1 MSMDAKVV
9 QNDGRLRRSRHSFRW
24 AWWYMPLISAPG
36 GQANQSYV
44 VRLCDFVCFVFVLK
58 HGFHEFKLLQVSF
71 VYAQF
76 CLEL

>member
-1 MSMDAKVV
+1 MGMVV
-9 QNDGRLRRSRHSFRW
+9 HAFDLSTQGPEAVL
-24 AWWYMPLISAPG
+24 PCV

-71 VYAQF
+71 VYAKF
-76 CLEL
+76 CLEV